1 MSMPK
6 GLFELIR
13 DHAREDIAE
22 LPIAQ
27 TEPGANLPFAD
38 PEFRRNCVKLGAK
51 QLNAR
56 DESRG
61 IKRKKSST

>member
-13 DHAREDIAE
+13 TRAREDIAE
-22 LPIAQ
+22 LPIVQ
-27 TEPGANLPFAD
+27 VETYMTEEHFQKVYRRVGA
-38 PEFRRNCVKLGAK
+38 G

-61 IKRKKSST
+61 VKRKKSDA